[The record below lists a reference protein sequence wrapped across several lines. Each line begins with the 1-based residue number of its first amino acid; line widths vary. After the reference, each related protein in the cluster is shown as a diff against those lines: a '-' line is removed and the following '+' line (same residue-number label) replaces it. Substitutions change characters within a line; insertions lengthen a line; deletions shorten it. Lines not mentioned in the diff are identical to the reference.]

1 MEFNEQLEEKLINS
15 NNHIDSILNG
25 VVNIKII
32 CNVNNRVMMD
42 KDTMT
47 LPSIKVTKRLLN
59 DNTILE
65 LIKEKLNISGASI
78 NTIPFEYYKN
88 YDERYYLMMIDIDQ
102 INSLDSKYIFEELP
116 SFQDSEEHDI
126 LLKMSAIDK

>member
-15 NNHIDSILNG
+15 NNHIDSILNS

-32 CNVNNRVMMD
+32 CNVNNRFMMD